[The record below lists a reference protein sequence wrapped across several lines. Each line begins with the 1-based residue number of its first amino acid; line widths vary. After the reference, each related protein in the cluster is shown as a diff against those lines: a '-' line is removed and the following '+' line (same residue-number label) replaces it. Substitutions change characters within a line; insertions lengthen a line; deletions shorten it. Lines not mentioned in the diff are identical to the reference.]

1 MLLAPPLTPRPNLS
15 TGAFKPETKELQMTQ
30 LNQLRNRSG
39 QSGFTLIE
47 LLIVVA
53 IIGILAA
60 IAVPSYQNYSNKA
73 KYSEVVNATAP
84 FKTGV
89 EVCFNGGTALADC
102 DAGSNGVPP
111 AITSGLGNYVASV
124 GVDGGTITAT
134 GSGAPLNVTYVL
146 TPNATVTN
154 WAKSGGCVNAG
165 FC

>member
-1 MLLAPPLTPRPNLS
+1 
-15 TGAFKPETKELQMTQ
+15 MTQ

-60 IAVPSYQNYSNKA
+60 IAVPSYQGYSAKA

-89 EVCFNGGTALADC
+89 EICYQANNSLATC
-102 DAGSNGVPP
+102 STGSGNDTNIPA
-111 AITSGLGNYVASV
+111 AITSGLGQYVASISV
-124 GVDGGTITAT
+124 TNGVIRAV
-134 GSGAPLNVTYVL
+134 GSGAAPLNSVLIL
-146 TPNATVTN
+146 TPTPSTSGMSWAKTGGSPSCVTN
-154 WAKSGGCVNAG
+154 GVC
-165 FC
+165 